1 MKAAQPAVCVLCA
14 CVDVVFHRARR
25 ASLKASLCAVFG
37 AALCAPP
44 DTAHQPE
51 RTFQRILNSFEP
63 FAFSK
68 EIFFVTPPPESH
80 RTAASA
86 VPSSSASLSACAVP
100 DVSAI
105 PYLERGSRAYWRASI
120 ALLFAG
126 YATFSL
132 LYCVQ
137 PLLPSFSAT
146 FNVTPA
152 QSSLSLSLTTAALAL
167 AVFVAGFVSEG
178 WSRHK
183 LMTLSLTASA
193 LLSIGVSI
201 SPQWHHLLALRTL
214 EGLALGGVPAVAMAY
229 LAEEV
234 HPDGLGLAMGLYV
247 GGTAIGGMAGRVI
260 TGVVADLFSWR
271 VAIGTIGVLGLLSML
286 AFRALLPPS
295 RHFVPRRGLGFAHH
309 RTALLRQFTR
319 PGLPLLFLLG
329 FVLMGSFVTLYNYIG
344 YRLLAPPYQLN
355 QTQIGAIFIV
365 YLTGVVASPWSGRMA
380 DTFGRARVLTG
391 SLLLM
396 ALGLALTMLH
406 PLAAIATGI
415 ACVTFGFFAG
425 HSVASGWVGRLAKD
439 AKGQAAALYLLAYY
453 IGSSVIGSYGGH
465 VWAGHGWNGVA
476 GLVGT
481 LLVIGLVATLRLRG
495 REQASA

>member
-1 MKAAQPAVCVLCA
+1 M
-14 CVDVVFHRARR
+14 
-25 ASLKASLCAVFG
+25 
-37 AALCAPP
+37 
-44 DTAHQPE
+44 TA
-51 RTFQRILNSFEP
+51 
-63 FAFSK
+63 
-68 EIFFVTPPPESH
+68 PPESH
-80 RTAASA
+80 RTATSA
-86 VPSSSASLSACAVP
+86 VPAPPATSPSAAVP
-100 DVSAI
+100 DVAHT
-105 PYLERGSRAYWRASI
+105 PYLERGTRAYWRASI

-137 PLLPSFSAT
+137 PLLPAFSKA
-146 FNVTPA
+146 FSVTPA
-152 QSSLSLSLTTAALAL
+152 QSSLSLSVTTAALAL
-167 AVFVAGFVSEG
+167 AIFVAGFVSEG

-183 LMTLSLTASA
+183 LMTASLTLSA
-193 LLSIGVSI
+193 LLTIGVSI
-201 SPQWHHLLALRTL
+201 APQWHQLLVLRAL

-271 VAIGTIGVLGLLSML
+271 VAIGTIGVLGILSML

-309 RTALLRQFTR
+309 HAALLKQFTR

-344 YRLLAPPYQLN
+344 YRLLAPPYLLS
-355 QTQIGAIFIV
+355 QTEIGAIFVV
-365 YLTGVVASPWSGRMA
+365 YLTGVIASPWSGRMA
-380 DTFGRARVLTG
+380 DTFGRARVLIG

-396 ALGLALTMLH
+396 ALGLALTLLH
-406 PLAAIATGI
+406 PIAAIAIGI
-415 ACVTFGFFAG
+415 ACLTFGFFAG
-425 HSVASGWVGRLAKD
+425 HSVASGWVGRLAKE

-453 IGSSVIGSYGGH
+453 IGSSVVGSYGGH
-465 VWAGHGWNGVA
+465 VWAAYGWNGVA
-476 GLVGT
+476 GLVGV
-481 LLVIGLVATLRLRG
+481 LLVVGIVAAVRLRQ
-495 REQASA
+495 REETAG

>member
-1 MKAAQPAVCVLCA
+1 MTLPPA
-14 CVDVVFHRARR
+14 
-25 ASLKASLCAVFG
+25 S
-37 AALCAPP
+37 
-44 DTAHQPE
+44 Q
-51 RTFQRILNSFEP
+51 RT
-63 FAFSK
+63 
-68 EIFFVTPPPESH
+68 
-80 RTAASA
+80 ASA
-86 VPSSSASLSACAVP
+86 VLSPCAAPAASCGATVVP
-100 DVSAI
+100 GI
-105 PYLERGSRAYWRASI
+105 PYLERGSRAYWRASL

-137 PLLPSFSAT
+137 PLLPSFSEA

-152 QSSLSLSLTTAALAL
+152 QSSLSLSLSTAALAL
-167 AVFVAGFVSEG
+167 AIFVAGFFSEG

-193 LLSIGVSI
+193 VLTLGVSI
-201 SPQWHHLLALRTL
+201 APHWNHLLVLRTL

-260 TGVVADLFSWR
+260 TGVIADLFSWR

-286 AFRALLPPS
+286 AFRSLLPPS

-309 RTALLRQFTR
+309 RTLLLRQFTR

-344 YRLLAPPYQLN
+344 YRLLAPPYRLN
-355 QTQIGAIFIV
+355 QTEIGAIFIV

-380 DTFGRARVLTG
+380 DTFGRARVLSA

-396 ALGLALTMLH
+396 VFGLALTMLH

-453 IGSSVIGSYGGH
+453 IGSSLVGSYGGH
-465 VWAGHGWNGVA
+465 VWAGHGWNGVV
-476 GLVGT
+476 GLVGA
-481 LLVIGLVATLRLRG
+481 LLVIGLIAATRMRG
-495 REQASA
+495 RE

>member
-1 MKAAQPAVCVLCA
+1 VT
-14 CVDVVFHRARR
+14 
-25 ASLKASLCAVFG
+25 AS
-37 AALCAPP
+37 
-44 DTAHQPE
+44 PE
-51 RTFQRILNSFEP
+51 P
-63 FAFSK
+63 
-68 EIFFVTPPPESH
+68 H
-80 RTAASA
+80 RTDSSA
-86 VPSSSASLSACAVP
+86 VPSSPAAACASPAAV
-100 DVSAI
+100 
-105 PYLERGSRAYWRASI
+105 PYLERGTRAYWRASL

-137 PLLPSFSAT
+137 PLLPAFTSA
-146 FNVTPA
+146 FGVSPA
-152 QSSLSLSLTTAALAL
+152 QSSLSLSVTTAMLAL

-178 WSRHK
+178 WSRHR
-183 LMTLSLTASA
+183 LMTLSLTLSA
-193 LLSIGVSI
+193 LLTLGVSVA
-201 SPQWHHLLALRTL
+201 PQWHQLLILRAL

-271 VAIGTIGVLGLLSML
+271 VAIGTIGVLGILSML

-295 RHFVPRRGLGFAHH
+295 RHFVPRRGLGFTHH
-309 RTALLRQFTR
+309 RSALARHFTR
-319 PGLPLLFLLG
+319 PSLPALFLIA

-344 YRLLAPPYQLN
+344 YRLLAPPYRLS
-355 QTQIGAIFIV
+355 QTAIGGIFVV

-380 DTFGRARVLTG
+380 DTFGRGRVLTVG
-391 SLLLM
+391 IVIMLIG
-396 ALGLALTMLH
+396 LGLTMLQSV
-406 PLAAIATGI
+406 LTIAAGI

-425 HSVASGWVGRLAKD
+425 HAVASGWVGRLAKE

-453 IGSSVIGSYGGH
+453 LGSSIVGSYGGRF
-465 VWAGHGWNGVA
+465 WTAHGWNGVA

-481 LLVIGLVATLRLRG
+481 LLAIGVAVSLWLRG
-495 REQASA
+495 QERIGAA

>member
-1 MKAAQPAVCVLCA
+1 MTL
-14 CVDVVFHRARR
+14 
-25 ASLKASLCAVFG
+25 
-37 AALCAPP
+37 PP
-44 DTAHQPE
+44 QSQ
-51 RTFQRILNSFEP
+51 RT
-63 FAFSK
+63 
-68 EIFFVTPPPESH
+68 
-80 RTAASA
+80 ASA
-86 VPSSSASLSACAVP
+86 VPSPLAASAASTRTTS
-100 DVSAI
+100 VSDI
-105 PYLERGSRAYWRASI
+105 PFLERGSRAYWRASL

-137 PLLPSFSAT
+137 PLLPSFSEA

-152 QSSLSLSLTTAALAL
+152 QSSLSLSLSTAALAL
-167 AVFVAGFVSEG
+167 AIFVAGFVSEG

-183 LMTLSLTASA
+183 LMTLSLTVSSV
-193 LLSIGVSI
+193 LTIGVSVA
-201 SPQWHHLLALRTL
+201 PQWNQLLILRTL

-309 RTALLRQFTR
+309 RTLLLRQFTR

-344 YRLLAPPYQLN
+344 YRLLAPPYRLN
-355 QTQIGAIFIV
+355 QTEIGAIFIV
-365 YLTGVVASPWSGRMA
+365 YLVGVVASPWSGRMA
-380 DTFGRARVLTG
+380 DTFGRARVLIG

-396 ALGLALTMLH
+396 VFGLALTMLH
-406 PLAAIATGI
+406 PLAAVATGI

-453 IGSSVIGSYGGH
+453 IGSSLIGSYGGH
-465 VWAGHGWNGVA
+465 VWAGHGWNGVV
-476 GLVGT
+476 GLVGA
-481 LLVIGLVATLRLRG
+481 LLAIGLIAARHLRG
-495 REQASA
+495 RE

>member
-1 MKAAQPAVCVLCA
+1 MT
-14 CVDVVFHRARR
+14 
-25 ASLKASLCAVFG
+25 AS
-37 AALCAPP
+37 
-44 DTAHQPE
+44 
-51 RTFQRILNSFEP
+51 
-63 FAFSK
+63 
-68 EIFFVTPPPESH
+68 PESH
-80 RTAASA
+80 RTATSA
-86 VPSSSASLSACAVP
+86 VPASSASSASPTSVAAP
-100 DVSAI
+100 DVPNI
-105 PYLERGSRAYWRASI
+105 PYLERGTRAYWRASI

-137 PLLPSFSAT
+137 PLLPAFSTA
-146 FNVTPA
+146 FGVTPA

-167 AVFVAGFVSEG
+167 AIFVAGLVSEG

-183 LMTLSLTASA
+183 LMTASLTLSA
-193 LLSIGVSI
+193 LLTIGVSI
-201 SPQWHHLLALRTL
+201 APHWHQLLVLRTL

-234 HPDGLGLAMGLYV
+234 HPDGLGLAIGLYV

-271 VAIGTIGVLGLLSML
+271 VAIGTIGVLGILSML

-295 RHFVPRRGLGFAHH
+295 RHFVPRRGLGFGHH
-309 RTALLRQFTR
+309 RAALLKQFTR

-344 YRLLAPPYQLN
+344 YRLLAPPYLLS
-355 QTQIGAIFIV
+355 QTEIGAIFVV

-396 ALGLALTMLH
+396 ALGLALTMFH
-406 PLAAIATGI
+406 PITTIAIGI

-425 HSVASGWVGRLAKD
+425 HSVASGWVGRLAKE

-453 IGSSVIGSYGGH
+453 IGSSVVGSYGGH
-465 VWAGHGWNGVA
+465 VWAGYGWNGVA
-476 GLVGT
+476 GLVGA
-481 LLVIGLVATLRLRG
+481 LLVIGIVAATRLRQ
-495 REQASA
+495 REQSAGH

>member
-1 MKAAQPAVCVLCA
+1 MT
-14 CVDVVFHRARR
+14 
-25 ASLKASLCAVFG
+25 AS
-37 AALCAPP
+37 
-44 DTAHQPE
+44 
-51 RTFQRILNSFEP
+51 
-63 FAFSK
+63 
-68 EIFFVTPPPESH
+68 PESN
-80 RTAASA
+80 RTATSA
-86 VPSSSASLSACAVP
+86 VPASSASSSSTAVP
-100 DVSAI
+100 EPSNT
-105 PYLERGSRAYWRASI
+105 PYLERGTRAYWRASI

-137 PLLPSFSAT
+137 PLLPAFSSA
-146 FNVTPA
+146 FGVTPA

-167 AVFVAGFVSEG
+167 AIFVAGFVSEG

-183 LMTLSLTASA
+183 LMTASLTLSA
-193 LLSIGVSI
+193 LLTIAVSI
-201 SPQWHHLLALRTL
+201 APHWHQLLVLRAL

-271 VAIGTIGVLGLLSML
+271 VAIGTIGVLGILSML

-309 RTALLRQFTR
+309 RTALLKQFTR

-344 YRLLAPPYQLN
+344 YRLLAPPYLLS
-355 QTQIGAIFIV
+355 QTEIGAIFVV

-380 DTFGRARVLTG
+380 DMFGRARVLTA

-406 PLAAIATGI
+406 PITAIAIGI

-425 HSVASGWVGRLAKD
+425 HSVASGWVGRLAKE

-453 IGSSVIGSYGGH
+453 IGSSVVGSYGGH
-465 VWAGHGWNGVA
+465 VWAGFGWNGVA
-476 GLVGT
+476 GLVGA
-481 LLVIGLVATLRLRG
+481 LLVIGIVAATRLRQ
-495 REQASA
+495 RERTAA

>member
-1 MKAAQPAVCVLCA
+1 MTL
-14 CVDVVFHRARR
+14 
-25 ASLKASLCAVFG
+25 
-37 AALCAPP
+37 
-44 DTAHQPE
+44 
-51 RTFQRILNSFEP
+51 
-63 FAFSK
+63 
-68 EIFFVTPPPESH
+68 PPESQ
-80 RTAASA
+80 RTASA
-86 VPSSSASLSACAVP
+86 VPSSSTASAAPLRTSS
-100 DVSAI
+100 VSDL
-105 PYLERGSRAYWRASI
+105 PYLERGTRAYWRAAI

-137 PLLPSFSAT
+137 PLLPSFSEA

-152 QSSLSLSLTTAALAL
+152 QSSLSLSLSTAALAL
-167 AVFVAGFVSEG
+167 AIFVAGFVSEG

-193 LLSIGVSI
+193 LLTIGVSI
-201 SPQWHHLLALRTL
+201 APHWHQLLVLRTL

-319 PGLPLLFLLG
+319 PGLPVLFLLG

-344 YRLLAPPYQLN
+344 YRLLAPPYRLN
-355 QTQIGAIFIV
+355 QTEIGAIFVV

-380 DTFGRARVLTG
+380 DTFGRARVLIA

-396 ALGLALTMLH
+396 MFGLVLTMLH

-453 IGSSVIGSYGGH
+453 IGSSVVGSYGGH
-465 VWAGHGWNGVA
+465 VWAGHGWNGVV

-481 LLVIGLVATLRLRG
+481 LIVIGLLGGMRLRG
-495 REQASA
+495 YE

>member
-1 MKAAQPAVCVLCA
+1 MT
-14 CVDVVFHRARR
+14 
-25 ASLKASLCAVFG
+25 AS
-37 AALCAPP
+37 
-44 DTAHQPE
+44 
-51 RTFQRILNSFEP
+51 
-63 FAFSK
+63 
-68 EIFFVTPPPESH
+68 PESN
-80 RTAASA
+80 RAATSA
-86 VPSSSASLSACAVP
+86 VPASSASSSSTAVP
-100 DVSAI
+100 EPSNT
-105 PYLERGSRAYWRASI
+105 PYLERGTRAYWRASI

-137 PLLPSFSAT
+137 PLLPAFSSA
-146 FNVTPA
+146 FGVTPA

-167 AVFVAGFVSEG
+167 AIFVAGFVSEG

-183 LMTLSLTASA
+183 LMTASLTLSA
-193 LLSIGVSI
+193 LLTIAVSI
-201 SPQWHHLLALRTL
+201 APHWHQLLVLRAL

-271 VAIGTIGVLGLLSML
+271 VAIGTIGVLGILSML

-309 RTALLRQFTR
+309 RTALLKQFTR

-344 YRLLAPPYQLN
+344 YRLLAPPYLLS
-355 QTQIGAIFIV
+355 QTEIGAIFVV

-380 DTFGRARVLTG
+380 DMFGRARVLTA

-406 PLAAIATGI
+406 PITAIAIGI

-425 HSVASGWVGRLAKD
+425 HSVASGWVGRLAKE

-453 IGSSVIGSYGGH
+453 LGSSVVGSYGGH
-465 VWAGHGWNGVA
+465 VWAGFGWNGVA
-476 GLVGT
+476 GLVGA
-481 LLVIGLVATLRLRG
+481 LLVIGIIAATRLRQ
-495 REQASA
+495 RERTAA

>member
-1 MKAAQPAVCVLCA
+1 MTL
-14 CVDVVFHRARR
+14 
-25 ASLKASLCAVFG
+25 
-37 AALCAPP
+37 
-44 DTAHQPE
+44 
-51 RTFQRILNSFEP
+51 
-63 FAFSK
+63 
-68 EIFFVTPPPESH
+68 PPESQ
-80 RTAASA
+80 RTASA
-86 VPSSSASLSACAVP
+86 VPSSTAAPAASSGARAVS
-100 DVSAI
+100 DI

-137 PLLPSFSAT
+137 PLLPSFSDA

-152 QSSLSLSLTTAALAL
+152 QSSLALSLTTAALAL
-167 AVFVAGFVSEG
+167 AIFVAGFVSEG

-183 LMTLSLTASA
+183 LMTMSLTVSA
-193 LLSIGVSI
+193 LLTIGVSI
-201 SPQWHHLLALRTL
+201 APQWHQLLVLRAL

-260 TGVVADLFSWR
+260 TGIVADLFSWR
-271 VAIGTIGVLGLLSML
+271 VAIGTIGVLGILSML
-286 AFRALLPPS
+286 AFRSLLPPS
-295 RHFVPRRGLGFAHH
+295 RHFVPRRGLGFTHH
-309 RTALLRQFTR
+309 RSALVRQFRR

-344 YRLLAPPYQLN
+344 YRLLASPYRVS
-355 QTQIGAIFIV
+355 QTEIGAIFVV
-365 YLTGVVASPWSGRMA
+365 YLTGVIASPWSGRMA
-380 DTFGRARVLTG
+380 DTFGRARVLTA

-396 ALGLALTMLH
+396 ALGLALTMLS
-406 PLAAIATGI
+406 PLSAIVGGI

-425 HSVASGWVGRLAKD
+425 HAVASGWVGRLAKE

-453 IGSSVIGSYGGH
+453 IGSSLVGSYGGH
-465 VWAGHGWNGVA
+465 MWAGYGWNGVA
-476 GLVGT
+476 GLVFA
-481 LLVIGLVATLRLRG
+481 LLVIGVLATLRLR
-495 REQASA
+495 RLDQP